1 MESSNFIMALVTTF
15 IGVAI
20 LLSIGIQVLGN
31 VQTST
36 NCSTLP
42 GNTGAGTLTN
52 STSGATGW
60 ALSCLNAN
68 TSIQGGY
75 SLLLVIVIVI
85 AAVAILAVVRL
96 L

>member
-36 NCSTLP
+36 NCSSLP
-42 GNTGAGTLTN
+42 GNTGSGSLTN

-68 TSIQGGY
+68 TQIQNGY
-75 SLLLVIVIVI
+75 SLLLVITIVI